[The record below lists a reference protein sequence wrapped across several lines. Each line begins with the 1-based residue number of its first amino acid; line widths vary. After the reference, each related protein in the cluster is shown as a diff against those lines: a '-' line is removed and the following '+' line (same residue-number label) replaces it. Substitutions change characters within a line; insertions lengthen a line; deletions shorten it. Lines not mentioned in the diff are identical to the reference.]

1 MSFEPFLALEAS
13 AGSGKTFMLSVRY
26 VALVLQGN
34 DISKIL
40 ALTFTKKAANEM
52 KERIIKTFCE
62 LETSAGELNELSKM
76 LGLEREQIIALRDK
90 YKANFLRSELKILTF
105 DAFFGMILK
114 LFSLNLGLMPDYES
128 GANIDNEVKNRFL
141 KNLLKYDLLSSVA
154 YYMQATNESKTAFFA
169 TLKMLYES
177 LDDPSYTECKMPFDV
192 QVLAKYETL
201 SRYALTLSKDKNYQ
215 ANFSETKLA
224 ELVKKPLINDF
235 PNKKYFSVVD
245 AKFIE
250 LRDELIRALKEYYA
264 NLEKFKINQFFKFIS
279 FYEDSR
285 FGTIA
290 EKNRLD
296 FVDVTRLVK
305 RLLSKAIDKEMLYFR
320 LDGRIKHILIDEF
333 QDTNVVQYKILLPLI
348 EETLSGDGQNGIGS
362 FFYVGDIKQ
371 SIYFFRG
378 GKKELFSKLKY
389 DFKQIK
395 FDNLK
400 INYRSDKAIVNFV
413 NETFKE
419 KFGADENGNF
429 AYKAQLPN
437 SNSEGFVGIYEF
449 EINGK
454 DNKETKFDNFLQT
467 LKQRVDFLVSS
478 GVSFEDICILCWKND
493 NATLIKEFL
502 EKAGIPVASGG
513 SNLLINS
520 AKVRLITE
528 FTRFC
533 LFGDKIYSQ
542 SINELLGHCPP
553 KLELKI
559 DDSLEAIFKFI
570 AKYLRIDPFD
580 KNLLKL
586 YEISSNYKNLFDFI
600 FNIDANSTPAPDAKH
615 LGISL
620 MSVHKSK
627 GLQFGHVIVCDTIN
641 KGRGDDKPFLMDYDT
656 FEDKLDIKLNDKILS
671 TLGDESYI
679 KLKSRIE
686 NLEKENIINE
696 LYVAL
701 TRAKQSL
708 QILVNSN
715 PNGNSPSFFRAYET
729 SSKIV
734 EYLNLQPIEIGK
746 MDVCKK
752 VESKTDFIPLD
763 SFEPVPKQVVKA
775 SSDAPVSKDIDSIYF
790 GLGLHYMLE
799 MLARFDKPSLELSK
813 TALINKFGGILSG
826 EAINEIC
833 QRVLNLINNQDFQAI
848 IKGKKLFKEQDI
860 GFEGNIKRLD
870 MLCINEDEMVI
881 IDYKSSKNFILK
893 NQEQMSEY
901 IGILRQ
907 IYGEYKISGA
917 IVFILKDGAEIL
929 EVMQ

>member
-40 ALTFTKKAANEM
+40 ALTFTNKAANEM

-62 LETSAGELNELSKM
+62 LETSTGELNELEKM

-90 YKANFLRSELKILTF
+90 YKASFLRGELKILTF

-128 GANIDNEVKNRFL
+128 GANIDDEVKNRFL
-141 KNLLKYDLLSSVA
+141 KNLLKYDLLSPVA
-154 YYMQATNESKTAFFA
+154 YYMQATDESKTAFFA

-177 LDDPSYTECKMPFDV
+177 IDDPTYGECKMPRDDQIFK
-192 QVLAKYETL
+192 KYEIL
-201 SRYALTLSKDKNYQ
+201 CKYALGISKNANLHKNFN
-215 ANFSETKLA
+215 ATNIKDLME
-224 ELVKKPLINDF
+224 KPLISKF
-235 PNKKYFSVVD
+235 PNLNYFQKGID

-250 LRDELIRALKEYYA
+250 LRDDLMLAIKEYYA
-264 NLEKFKINQFFKFIS
+264 DFEKFKINQFFKFIS

-285 FGTIA
+285 FATIQ

-296 FVDVTRLVK
+296 FADVTRLVK
-305 RLLSKAIDKEMLYFR
+305 RLLNKTIDKEMLYFR

-333 QDTNVVQYKILLPLI
+333 QDTNVAQYKILLPLI
-348 EETLSGDGQNGIGS
+348 QETLSGDGQNGIGS

-378 GKKELFSKLKY
+378 GKKELFEKLKF

-400 INYRSDKAIVNFV
+400 INYRSDRAIVNFV
-413 NETFKE
+413 NETFKD
-419 KFGADENGNF
+419 KFGSDENGNF
-429 AYKAQLPN
+429 VYKAQLAN
-437 SNSEGFVGIYEF
+437 STSEGFVGIYEF
-449 EINGK
+449 EINTK
-454 DNKETKFDNFLQT
+454 DDKETKFVNFLET
-467 LKQRVDFLVSS
+467 LKQRIDFLASN
-478 GVSFEDICILCWKND
+478 GVSFEDICILCWQNK

-502 EKAGIPVASGG
+502 EKVGIPVASGG

-520 AKVRLITE
+520 AKVRLVTE

-542 SINELLGHCPP
+542 SVKELLGHCPP
-553 KLELKI
+553 RLELKI

-586 YEISSNYKNLFDFI
+586 YEISSSYKNVFDFI
-600 FNIDANSTPAPDAKH
+600 FNIDSNLESAPDTKH
-615 LGISL
+615 IGISL
-620 MSVHKSK
+620 LSVHKSK
-627 GLQFGHVIVCDTIN
+627 GLQFDHVIVCDKLG
-641 KGRGDDKPFLMDYDT
+641 KGDNDKSPFLIDYEV
-656 FEDKLDIKLNDKILS
+656 FEDKLDVKLNNKILS
-671 TLGDESYI
+671 LLGDESYI
-679 KLKSRIE
+679 KLKNRIE
-686 NLEKENIINE
+686 NLKKENIINE

-715 PNGNSPSFFRAYET
+715 PNGSFPSVFKVYE
-729 SSKIV
+729 SSAKII

-752 VESKTDFIPLD
+752 AENKTDFMPLEK
-763 SFEPVPKQVVKA
+763 FEFVPKQVVKT
-775 SSDAPVSKDIDSIYF
+775 SNETPVSKNIDSIYF
-790 GLGLHYMLE
+790 GLGLHCMLE
-799 MLARFDKPSLELSK
+799 MLAKFDKAYLDLAK
-813 TALINKFGGILSG
+813 TALINKFGGILSD

-833 QRVLNLINNQDFQAI
+833 QRVLNLINNQDFQEI
-848 IKGKKLFKEQDI
+848 IKSKKLFKEQDI
-860 GFEGNIKRLD
+860 GFEGDIKRLD
-870 MLCINEDEMVI
+870 MLCINEDEMII

-907 IYGEYKISGA
+907 IYSEYKISGA
-917 IVFILKDGAEIL
+917 IVFILKEQIEIL
-929 EVMQ
+929 KVM